1 MSAGPTSARPA
12 STGQASTGRAN
23 TGRLTPSSL
32 GDILQL
38 WIVMALASA
47 TLWPVYGSSAFL
59 VMAASAVLLGTL
71 IAVLGTVFRWP
82 SWVVLL
88 VTVGTFAL
96 VGVPLAVPAKAIGG
110 LLPSPE
116 GLADL
121 FSGVALGWKQ
131 LLTITL
137 PVGDYQALL
146 VPALALLLSATVI
159 AGSTALRARVGEL
172 AVIPPLVVFLA
183 GIVFG
188 PPLVPLPIPLGIG
201 MFVATVG
208 WISWWR
214 WRRRR
219 AVTRTR
225 EREAASAGLRFG
237 VEARTLVA
245 GVLVFAVASSAALV
259 TATVLTPRSDRDV
272 LRNVVAQPF
281 DPRDH
286 PSPLAGFRAYLRDGA
301 ADDVMMRVTGLP
313 SGERIRFATLDSYD
327 GVVYAVG
334 SAAVDSA
341 SGTFVRVPSRI
352 DQSRL
357 GEERVQLDV
366 EIVDYSGVW
375 VPTVGMLEDIEFRG
389 ADATQL
395 DDGFAFNSTSGTAVD
410 LARLGPDD
418 RYRLDA
424 VLPSDP
430 SLGVLAGAVPGSADV
445 PRIADAPEDL
455 ATALDGYVQGVEGAG
470 AQLVAAIEG
479 LRRDGYIS
487 HGLADDEPPSRSGHS
502 LDRVAELFGDGRM
515 IGDAEQYAVAAALMA
530 TRLGFPARVVFGFAP
545 ESAGTAGVTI
555 VRGADVSAWIE
566 VATAQ
571 YGWVAVDPVPPI
583 RPIPEEEP
591 QDPTPVSRPESIVP
605 PPLDRPEQRDEPAE
619 SDTTTEDPV
628 VPDTT
633 LEVLLQVLRVTGL
646 VLLVILLVLSPF
658 LLVIGAKARRRYLRR
673 SADTTLARIR
683 GGWDEFSDL
692 VVDHGLAP
700 PPAATRAEFAA
711 AVGTLPSRVLAAVV
725 DRAVFA
731 PDTPSEA
738 DADRVWVAV
747 GELRH
752 SLDAGRT
759 RRERVRSLISVR
771 SLGGGA
777 VRQLLQRPRGRS

>member
-1 MSAGPTSARPA
+1 MSTR
-12 STGQASTGRAN
+12 
-23 TGRLTPSSL
+23 RLTASAL
-32 GDILQL
+32 GDIVSL
-38 WIVMALASA
+38 WIMMALASA
-47 TLWPVYGSSAFL
+47 TLWPIYQSSAFL

-71 IAVLGTVFRWP
+71 IAVLGAVFRWP
-82 SWVVLL
+82 AWVVLL
-88 VTVGTFAL
+88 VTVGAFAL

-110 LLPSPE
+110 LLPSLD

-121 FSGVALGWKQ
+121 FSGVALGWRQ
-131 LLTITL
+131 LLTITI

-146 VPALALLLSATVI
+146 VPALVLLLTATVVS
-159 AGSTALRARVGEL
+159 GSIALRVRLGEL
-172 AVIPPLVVFLA
+172 AVIPPLAVFVL
-183 GIVFG
+183 GIMFG
-188 PPLVPLPIPLGIG
+188 PQLVQMPVPLGIG
-201 MFVATVG
+201 ILVATVG
-208 WISWWR
+208 WISWRR

-219 AVTRTR
+219 AATRTR
-225 EREAASAGLRFG
+225 ERDAASAVLRLG
-237 VEARTLVA
+237 VGTRTFIA
-245 GVLVFAVASSAALV
+245 AVLVFAVAGGASLV
-259 TATVLTPRSDRDV
+259 TATVLTPRGDREV

-286 PSPLAGFRAYLRDGA
+286 PSPLAGFRRYLRDDE
-301 ADDVMMRVTGLP
+301 ADEVMMRITGLA
-313 SGERIRFATLDSYD
+313 SGERVRIATLDSYD
-327 GVVYAVG
+327 GVVYSVG

-352 DQSRL
+352 DQSAV
-357 GEERVQLDV
+357 GSERVELDV
-366 EIVDYSGVW
+366 EIVGYSGVW
-375 VPTVGMLEDIEFRG
+375 VPTVGMLEEIRFAG
-389 ADATQL
+389 ADATEL
-395 DDGFAFNSTSGTAVD
+395 EDGFAFNGTSGTAVE
-410 LARLGPDD
+410 LHGIRPGD

-424 VLPSDP
+424 VLPNDP
-430 SLGVLAGAVPGSADV
+430 GLDALAGAVPGSADV
-445 PRIADAPEDL
+445 PHIADAPEEL
-455 ATALDGYVQGVEGAG
+455 ATTLDGYVQGIQGAG
-470 AQLVAAIEG
+470 AQLIAAIQG
-479 LRRDGYIS
+479 LRADGYIS
-487 HGLADDEPPSRSGHS
+487 HGLGEDEPPSRSGHS

-515 IGDAEQYAVAAALMA
+515 IGDAEQYAVAAAIMA
-530 TRLGFPARVVFGFAP
+530 TRLGFPARVVFGLAP
-545 ESAGTAGVTI
+545 EAAGAGDVVA
-555 VRGADVSAWIE
+555 VRGSDVSAWIE
-566 VATAQ
+566 VDTAQ

-605 PPLDRPEQRDEPAE
+605 PPLDRPETREDPSE
-619 SDTTTEDPV
+619 SDTSAEEPV

-633 LEVLLQVLRVTGL
+633 LEVLLQTLRITGL
-646 VLLVILLVLSPF
+646 VLLVILLALSPF
-658 LLVIGAKARRRYLRR
+658 LLVVGAKARRRYLRR

-731 PDTPSEA
+731 PDAPSEA
-738 DADRVWVAV
+738 DAERVWVAV

-759 RRERVRSLISVR
+759 RRERLRSLISVR

-777 VRQLLQRPRGRS
+777 VRQLLHRPRGRS